1 EIIEISVDH
10 NQFVSIDAI
19 DADGNTVKGYI
30 DPQTG
35 KYLGAQKNK
44 TQFVQWMTALRRSL
58 FLKVTGRIIIG
69 VASFLL
75 FLITI
80 SGLVLIIKRQQ
91 GVRHFFAKIN
101 RDFFAQYFHVV
112 SGRLFLIPI
121 LILAL
126 TGTYLFMVRIELLK
140 KTNQTFE
147 YPVMENDITEL
158 AIADFQYF
166 NITKLK
172 VVL

>member
-1 EIIEISVDH
+1 M
-10 NQFVSIDAI
+10 
-19 DADGNTVKGYI
+19 
-30 DPQTG
+30 
-35 KYLGAQKNK
+35 QKNK
-44 TQFVQWMTALRRSL
+44 TQFVQWTTALHRSL

-69 VASFLL
+69 IASFLL

-140 KTNQTFE
+140 KTNQTVE
-147 YPVMENDITEL
+147 YPVKENETEEL
-158 AIADFQYF
+158 AITDFPIF
-166 NITKLK
+166 KKTKLNDVVK
-172 VVL
+172 VEFPLWKEILTNIMFSN